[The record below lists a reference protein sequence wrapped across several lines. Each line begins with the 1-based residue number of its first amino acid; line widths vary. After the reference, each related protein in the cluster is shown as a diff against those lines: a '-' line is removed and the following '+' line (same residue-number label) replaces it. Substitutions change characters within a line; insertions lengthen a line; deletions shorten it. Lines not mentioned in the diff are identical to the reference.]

1 MKLIQEGVPGDY
13 RIRSYEPGRIVI
25 NNTEYG
31 TSLLLSPERLDDGWP
46 PQRFDDLAPEHI
58 RAAMAHEPEV
68 ILLGTGERQQFPAR
82 EVMQTALRAGVGIEV
97 MDTASACRTFNVL
110 QSEGR
115 RVVAALL
122 P

>member
-25 NNTEYG
+25 NDTEYN
-31 TSLLLSPERLDDGWP
+31 TSILLSPERLDDGWP
-46 PQRFDDLAPEHI
+46 PESFDDLTPEHI

-68 ILLGTGERQQFPAR
+68 ILLGTGEQQRFPGR
-82 EVMQTALRAGVGIEV
+82 EVMQAALQKGVGIEV
-97 MDTASACRTFNVL
+97 MDTSSACRTFNVL